1 MKIPASY
8 QIKGID
14 AYTIEH
20 EPVLS
25 IDLMKRAASTVAA
38 WVAEHA
44 PFDVSV
50 KVLAGSG
57 NNGGDA
63 LVVAILLA
71 KAGFEVECFLFN
83 QTQKLSPDCAF
94 YKEQIESGTALHF
107 KEVTNSGFL
116 PEIKSSDW
124 VVDGLFGT
132 GLNRPMEE
140 PFVSLIRHTNSSG
153 ATVVSIDIPSG
164 LFGEDNRQNNPE
176 HCIHATY
183 TLSFEFPKL
192 AFLFAEN
199 SKVVGDWQLLP
210 IGLHPQAIEKCQTT
224 YTFATDEE
232 MALLLKKHDRFA
244 HKGIFGHALL
254 AGGSKGKMGAMVL
267 AAQSCMRSGVGLLTV
282 QVPASGNDILQISV
296 PEAMTIPDEGENTIT
311 AIQAGEKIDT
321 VGIGCGMGT
330 SPEATQALHKLL
342 QTCTKPMVI
351 DADALNILAQHPE
364 WMKLIP
370 VNSILTPH
378 PAEFDRLAGKSASG
392 YERLEK
398 ARDFATTHKVT
409 IVLKGAYTAVIN
421 VDGEVSFNSTG
432 NPGMATAGSGD
443 TLTGILVALQA
454 QGYNAF
460 DAARLGVFLHGMAG
474 DIAARTVAFE
484 SITAGEIISHL
495 GIAFNELKN
504 CISHKNS
511 SI

>member
-1 MKIPASY
+1 MKIPASH

-20 EPVLS
+20 EPIS
-25 IDLMKRAASTVAA
+25 SADLMKRAAATVAA
-38 WVAEHA
+38 WIAEHA
-44 PFDVSV
+44 PLGASV
-50 KVLAGSG
+50 KVMAGSG

-63 LVVAILLA
+63 LVVAQRLIE
-71 KAGFEVECFLFN
+71 AGFSVECFLFN

-94 YKEQIESGTALHF
+94 YKEQIESGTSLHF

-140 PFVSLIRHTNSSG
+140 PFVSLIRHINTSD

-183 TLSFEFPKL
+183 TFSFQFPKL

-199 SKVVGDWQLLP
+199 SKVVGDWQVLP
-210 IGLHPQAIEKCQTT
+210 IGLHPKAIEKCLTA
-224 YTFATDEE
+224 YNFATCEE
-232 MALLLKKHDRFA
+232 MALLLKPKDKFA

-254 AGGSKGKMGAMVL
+254 AGGSKGKIGAIVL
-267 AAQSCMRSGVGLLTV
+267 AAKSCLRSGVGLLTV

-296 PEAMTIPDEGENTIT
+296 PEAMTIPDEGENTLT
-311 AIQAGEKIDT
+311 AVQMGEKINA

-330 SPEATQALHKLL
+330 SPEATQALYQLL
-342 QTCTKPMVI
+342 QTCDKPMVI

-364 WMKLIP
+364 WIKLIP
-370 VNSILTPH
+370 ANSILTPH
-378 PAEFDRLAGKSASG
+378 PAEFDRLAEKSATG

-398 ARDFATTHKVT
+398 ARDFAAKNKVT
-409 IVLKGAYTAVIN
+409 VVLKGAYTAVIN
-421 VDGEVSFNSTG
+421 TDGEVSFNSTG

-443 TLTGILVALQA
+443 TLTGILLALQA
-454 QGYNAF
+454 QGYRAF
-460 DAARLGVFLHGMAG
+460 DAARLGVFLHGLAG
-474 DIAARTVAFE
+474 DIAARTIAFE
-484 SITAGEIISHL
+484 SITASDITTSL
-495 GIAFNELKN
+495 GFAFNELRSKTSN
-504 CISHKNS
+504 KHS
-511 SI
+511 

>member
-20 EPVLS
+20 EPVS
-25 IDLMKRAASTVAA
+25 SADLMMRAAGTVAE
-38 WVAEHA
+38 WLWQHVEYDTS
-44 PFDVSV
+44 F
-50 KVLAGSG
+50 KVMAGNG

-63 LVVAILLA
+63 LVVAMLLA
-71 KAGFEVECFLFN
+71 KAGFNVECFLFN
-83 QTQKLSPDCAF
+83 YSQKLSPDCAF
-94 YKEQIESGTALHF
+94 YKEEIAKRTNLRFA
-107 KEVTNSGFL
+107 EVTDPGFR
-116 PEIKSSDW
+116 PDIKADEW
-124 VVDGLFGT
+124 VIDGLFGT
-132 GLNRPMEE
+132 GLNRPLEE
-140 PFVSLIRHTNSSG
+140 PFVSLIRHINTSD

-183 TLSFEFPKL
+183 TLSFQFPKL

-199 SKVVGDWQLLP
+199 SKVVGDWQVLP
-210 IGLHPQAIEKCQTT
+210 IGLHPKAIEKCQTA
-224 YTFATDEE
+224 YNFATREE
-232 MALLLKKHDRFA
+232 MAQLLKPKDKFA

-254 AGGSKGKMGAMVL
+254 AGGSKGKIGAIVL
-267 AAQSCMRSGVGLLTV
+267 AAKSCLRSGVGLLTV

-311 AIQAGEKIDT
+311 AVQIGEKINA

-330 SPEATQALHKLL
+330 SVEAAQALHQLL
-342 QTCTKPMVI
+342 QTCDKPMEI

-364 WMKLIP
+364 WIKLIP
-370 VNSILTPH
+370 TNSILTPH
-378 PAEFDRLAGKSASG
+378 PAEFDRLAGKSATG

-398 ARDFATTHKVT
+398 ARDFAAKNKVT
-409 IVLKGAYTAVIN
+409 VVLKGAYTAVIN
-421 VDGEVSFNSTG
+421 ADGEVSFNSTG

-454 QGYNAF
+454 QGYQAF
-460 DAARLGVFLHGMAG
+460 DAARLGVFLHGLAG
-474 DIAARTVAFE
+474 DIAARTIAFE
-484 SITAGEIISHL
+484 SITASDITASL
-495 GIAFNELKN
+495 GFAFNELRSKTSN
-504 CISHKNS
+504 KHS
-511 SI
+511 

>member
-8 QIKGID
+8 QIKAID

-20 EPVLS
+20 EPVS
-25 IDLMKRAASTVAA
+25 SVDLMKRAATTVAA
-38 WVAEHA
+38 WIAEHA
-44 PFDVSV
+44 PFDASV
-50 KVLAGSG
+50 KVFAGSG

-63 LVVAILLA
+63 LVVAQLLA
-71 KAGFEVECFLFN
+71 KNGFHVECFLFN

-94 YKEQIESGTALHF
+94 YKEQIENGTSLHF
-107 KEVTNSGFL
+107 KEVTNAGFL

-140 PFVSLIRHTNSSG
+140 PFVSLIRHINTSG

-183 TLSFEFPKL
+183 TLSFQFPKL

-199 SKVVGDWQLLP
+199 SKVVGNWQVLP
-210 IGLHPQAIEKCQTT
+210 IGLHPQAIEKCQTPYSFT
-224 YTFATDEE
+224 TGEE
-232 MALLLKKHDRFA
+232 MALLLKPRDKFA
-244 HKGIFGHALL
+244 HKGTFGHALI

-267 AAQSCMRSGVGLLTV
+267 AARSCLHSGVGLLTV

-311 AIQAGEKIDT
+311 SVQIAEKMNA

-330 SPEATQALHKLL
+330 SAEAAQALHQLL
-342 QTCTKPMVI
+342 QTCDKPMVI
-351 DADALNILAQHPE
+351 DADALNLLAQHPE

-370 VNSILTPH
+370 ANSILTPH
-378 PAEFDRLAGKSASG
+378 PAEFDRLVGKSASG
-392 YERLEK
+392 YERMEK
-398 ARDFATTHKVT
+398 AHEFATKNKVT
-409 IVLKGAYTAVIN
+409 IALKGAYTAV
-421 VDGEVSFNSTG
+421 VSTDGEVGFNSTG
-432 NPGMATAGSGD
+432 NPGLATAGSGD

-454 QGYNAF
+454 QGYDAF
-460 DAARLGVFLHGMAG
+460 DAARLGVYLHGSAG
-474 DIAARTVAFE
+474 DIAARSIAFE
-484 SITAGEIISHL
+484 SITAGEITANL
-495 GIAFNELKN
+495 GYAFDELKN
-504 CISHKNS
+504 KTSNKHS
-511 SI
+511 